1 MALLWIL
8 VVRPVGRSDL
18 ALQED
23 QLSGFDGRAVT
34 ECPGVIM
41 LLAKRRWHLEST
53 DFWQRHDECK
63 HVGMRKFTDVASG
76 KVVVRKEVG
85 AEEQLDS
92 LPEYVTWNSGIDL
105 VELFHRSIVFFVL
118 NGDGRLRTCVS
129 FEFIGSSHPLWM
141 IQGMFDMTSP
151 FISRAILKID
161 GNMSWRDGTG
171 RDTRLD

>member
-23 QLSGFDGRAVT
+23 QLSGFDSRAMT
-34 ECPGVIM
+34 ERPGVIM

-63 HVGMRKFTDVASG
+63 HVGMRKFTDIASG

-92 LPEYVTWNSGIDL
+92 LPEYIHHLEFWNRPGGAVPLQHRIL
-105 VELFHRSIVFFVL
+105 RVE
-118 NGDGRLRTCVS
+118 
-129 FEFIGSSHPLWM
+129 
-141 IQGMFDMTSP
+141 
-151 FISRAILKID
+151 
-161 GNMSWRDGTG
+161 WRWSAEDA
-171 RDTRLD
+171 RQL